1 MEAFMQII
9 DELMKS
15 KDIEKDEMLRIIK
28 ESLKDAYIRKHK
40 LKNKDEEEEYELPL
54 DVEINKGKL
63 YVFLSKEVKKE
74 VEDEHKQL
82 DIEKAKE
89 MLNTDDIQEGDII
102 DIFIE
107 PKDLGRNGARIVK
120 ENIMNRIRG
129 VEEGRVY
136 EEYKDKEN
144 QVFTA
149 IVMRKQRLRGR
160 EREKFREEWGN
171 DKKELANIIVD
182 LGKGEAIIKPN
193 HQSPKDNYYRGSRMK
208 VYLYKVNRSG
218 LNTEIFA
225 SRTHQNLVIELL
237 KLEVPEVESN
247 QVTVEAISRKPGY
260 KTKVA
265 VSTNNPELDPVG
277 TCVGMRGI
285 RIQNVVRELNG
296 ERIDVIE
303 YTDNPKE
310 MIKRALKNIDVVDVI
325 ITDEENN
332 EVKVVVPDQQYTM
345 AIGRGGQN
353 VALAA
358 RITGWKIYIYSDS
371 EYREELEK
379 LREEKLEQLKNLE
392 LVSEEMFEIFKD
404 NGIKSLEDITHTHP
418 DYMAELIGID
428 LEEAEEIVEMAKKQ
442 IEENKEEKEDEK
454 DKESQNEEENEE
466 DKSDKEDEE
475 DKENKEN
482 KENDSAEENEEDS
495 QEKEKEKEKE

>member
-15 KDIEKDEMLRIIK
+15 KDIEKDEMMRIIR

-40 LKNKDEEEEYELPL
+40 LKPENDEEEEYELPL

-63 YVFLSKEVKKE
+63 YVFLSKEVRKN
-74 VEDEHKQL
+74 VDDEHKQINI
-82 DIEKAKE
+82 DKAKE
-89 MLNTDDIQEGDII
+89 MLNTDDIEEGDII

-136 EEYKDKEN
+136 DEYKDKEN
-144 QVFTA
+144 QIFTA

-208 VYLYKVNRSG
+208 VYLYKVKRSG
-218 LNTEIFA
+218 LSTDIFA
-225 SRTHQNLVIELL
+225 SRTHQNLVTELL

-247 QVTVEAISRKPGY
+247 QVKVDAISRKPGY

-325 ITDEENN
+325 ITDEEKN
-332 EVKVVVPDQQYTM
+332 EAKVVVPDQQYTM

-392 LVSEEMFEIFKD
+392 IVNEEIFEMFKE

-418 DYMAELIGID
+418 DFMAELID
-428 LEEAEEIVEMAKKQ
+428 VELKQAEEIIETAKEKIQKQ
-442 IEENKEEKEDEK
+442 KEEDSESEKEQSEEK
-454 DKESQNEEENEE
+454 NEKEKENENE
-466 DKSDKEDEE
+466 NN
-475 DKENKEN
+475 DKENKETED
-482 KENDSAEENEEDS
+482 KED
-495 QEKEKEKEKE
+495 EK

>member
-15 KDIEKDEMLRIIK
+15 KDIEKEEMLRIIK
-28 ESLKDAYIRKHK
+28 DSLKDAYIRKHK
-40 LKNKDEEEEYELPL
+40 LKNKDDEEEYELPL

-74 VEDEHKQL
+74 VDDEHKQI

-247 QVTVEAISRKPGY
+247 QVVVDAISRKPGY

-371 EYREELEK
+371 EYREELKK
-379 LREEKLEQLKNLE
+379 LREEKLEELKNLE
-392 LVSEEMFEIFKD
+392 LISEEMFEIFKD

-418 DYMAELIGID
+418 DYMAELLGVD
-428 LEEAEEIVEMAKKQ
+428 LEEAEEIVELAKEK
-442 IEENKEEKEDEK
+442 IKEEKEDE
-454 DKESQNEEENEE
+454 EEEEKDE
-466 DKSDKEDEE
+466 DTEKKQDEKDDSEDDSDEDE
-475 DKENKEN
+475 KENKQNDN
-482 KENDSAEENEEDS
+482 K
-495 QEKEKEKEKE
+495 EKEKEKEKE